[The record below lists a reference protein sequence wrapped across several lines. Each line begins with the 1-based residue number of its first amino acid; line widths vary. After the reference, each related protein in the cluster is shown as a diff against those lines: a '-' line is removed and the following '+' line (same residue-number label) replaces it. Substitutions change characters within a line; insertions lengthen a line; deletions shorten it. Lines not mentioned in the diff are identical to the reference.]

1 MDLCP
6 CHSNQ
11 PYETCCKKFHKKI
24 LPTTPVEL
32 MRSRYSAYALNNANY
47 IIDTTHKESPH
58 YLKNKTEWKKEILIF
73 CKSTQFQN
81 LEIINES
88 PLTKTATVTFIATLT
103 QNSHNITFTEK
114 STFKKVGKKWL
125 YVSGV
130 KEDGRHF
137 DL

>member
-11 PYETCCKKFHKKI
+11 PYESCCKNFHRGR
-24 LPTTPVEL
+24 LPKTPQEL
-32 MRSRYSAYALNNANY
+32 MRSRYSAYALNKANY

-58 YLKNKTEWKKEILIF
+58 YLKNKSEWKKEILVF

-81 LEIINES
+81 LEIIDES
-88 PLTKTATVTFIATLT
+88 VPSKTATVTFIASLL
-103 QNSHNITFTEK
+103 QNGHDITFTEK
-114 STFKKVGKKWL
+114 STFKKLGEKWL
-125 YVSGV
+125 YVSGT
-130 KEDGRHF
+130 KKDGIHF